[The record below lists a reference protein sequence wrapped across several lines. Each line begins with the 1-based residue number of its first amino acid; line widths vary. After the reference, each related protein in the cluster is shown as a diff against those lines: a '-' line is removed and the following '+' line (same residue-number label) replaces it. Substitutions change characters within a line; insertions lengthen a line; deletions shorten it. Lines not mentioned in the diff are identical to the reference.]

1 MNFVAL
7 KMLTGDR
14 AKYLGLIFA
23 IAFAS
28 FLLENQSSIFAGVV
42 GRTASQ
48 IQDVTDADIWVMD
61 PNTQYID
68 EIRAL
73 TENDLYRVRGVPG
86 VQWAVRLFK
95 GLPRA
100 KAPDGKFRVVILMG
114 LDDATLVGAPG
125 RMVLGSA
132 ADLSQPDAI
141 IIDRAGYMFFFPGMP
156 LSLGRTLEL
165 NDHRVKIVGIAE
177 ASPPFQTFPVVFA
190 RYSQAIRFVGQERN
204 LMSFVLVKRQPDVE
218 VKDLC
223 RRIEAATGLHAAT
236 TYDFAKQTIVYYLR
250 NTGIPVNFGITIAI
264 ALIVGT
270 VVAGQT
276 FYIFTIESLKQFGV
290 LKAVGVTHGRLTGMI
305 LLQACLVGII
315 GFSIGTGLCAAFFL
329 VTGRMLLQTRG
340 FILLWQSAVGT
351 GALILLIV
359 IVASLLSIRRVVV
372 LEPAMVFRGTQNG
385 YARRKFRFLASL
397 LTRRRGD
404 LRPEPA
410 IGRSYASTANGHIAV
425 HCRDIRKEFGDG
437 GAKALVLRGVDLDV
451 PLGQMTYLVG
461 PSGCGKTTLL
471 SIITG
476 LLDTTDGELDVL
488 GEPLNRLQSSRRV
501 LFRRQNL
508 GFVFQEYNL
517 LPALTAAENVA
528 LPLLAAGVGR
538 RNAVERGKQLL
549 DSLGV
554 GARVDALPAQLS
566 GGQQQ
571 RVALARALVH
581 EPRLIVCDEPTSAL
595 DAETG
600 HRVMELLAQVAV
612 RPERAVLVVTH
623 DSRIFD
629 FASAI
634 AHMNDGRIIRT
645 ETNAAPRVNGSS
657 AAGSSRIQAALPAGP
672 IEQGVH
678 AC

>member
-1 MNFVAL
+1 MNFVAIR
-7 KMLTGDR
+7 MLTGDR

-48 IQDVTDADIWVMD
+48 ILDVTDTDIWVMD
-61 PNTQYID
+61 PNTQYVD

-125 RMVLGSA
+125 RMLLGST

-141 IIDRAGYMFFFPGMP
+141 IIDRAGYMFFFPWQP
-156 LSLGRTLEL
+156 FTLGRTLEL
-165 NDHRVKIVGIAE
+165 NDHRVKIVGLAE

-190 RYSQAIRFVGQERN
+190 RYSQAITYVGQERN
-204 LMSFVLVKRQPDVE
+204 LMSFVLVKAQPGIVL
-218 VKDLC
+218 KDLC
-223 RRIEAATGLHAAT
+223 RRIEATTGLHAAT
-236 TYDFAKQTIVYYLR
+236 TYDFARQTIVYYLR
-250 NTGIPVNFGITIAI
+250 NTGIPVNFGITITI

-290 LKAVGVTHGRLTGMI
+290 LKAVGVTNRRLTGMI

-329 VTGRMLLQTRG
+329 VTGKLLLQTRG

-385 YARRKFRFLASL
+385 LARRRFAFLGSIFR
-397 LTRRRGD
+397 RNRGRSRP
-404 LRPEPA
+404 LRPA
-410 IGRSYASTANGHIAV
+410 IGMSNGSTTNGAIAV
-425 HCRDIRKEFGDG
+425 HCRGLRKEFGEG
-437 GAKALVLRGVDLDV
+437 QAKALVLRGVDLDV
-451 PLGQMTYLVG
+451 PLGQMTLLVG

-471 SIITG
+471 SAVTG
-476 LLDTTDGELDVL
+476 LLDTNDGELAVL
-488 GEPLNRLQSSRRV
+488 DEPLNQLPGHQRI
-501 LFRRQNL
+501 LFRRRNL

-528 LPLLAAGVGR
+528 LPLLAAGVAR
-538 RNAVERGKQLL
+538 RRAVERGRRLL
-549 DSLGV
+549 DSLGM
-554 GARVDALPAQLS
+554 GTRAEALPAQLS
-566 GGQQQ
+566 GGEQQ

-634 AHMNDGRIIRT
+634 AHMNDGQIVRT
-645 ETNAAPRVNGSS
+645 ETRAGPRVNGDGVPEPGSLLLAQVS
-657 AAGSSRIQAALPAGP
+657 ARPA
-672 IEQGVH
+672 H
-678 AC
+678 A

>member
-1 MNFVAL
+1 MNFVAI

-28 FLLENQSSIFAGVV
+28 FLLENQSSIFAGVML
-42 GRTASQ
+42 RTASQ
-48 IQDVTDADIWVMD
+48 IVDVTDADIWVMD

-100 KAPDGKFRVVILMG
+100 KASDGKFRVVILMG

-125 RMVLGSA
+125 RMLLGSV

-141 IIDRAGYMFFFPGMP
+141 IIDRAGYNFFFPRAP

-190 RYSQAIRFVGQERN
+190 RYSQAITFVGQERN
-204 LMSFVLVKRQPDVE
+204 LMSFVLVKPRPGVDVKE
-218 VKDLC
+218 LC
-223 RRIEAATGLHAAT
+223 RRIEVATGLHAAT

-290 LKAVGVTHGRLTGMI
+290 LKAVGVTNGRLTGMI

-329 VTGRMLLQTRG
+329 VTGKMLLQTRG
-340 FILLWQSAVGT
+340 FILLWQSAAGT
-351 GALILLIV
+351 EALILLIV

-385 YARRKFRFLASL
+385 PARRKFRVLGSL
-397 LTRRRGD
+397 LTRHRGN

-410 IGRSYASTANGHIAV
+410 IRRSDASTNGHIAV
-425 HCRDIRKEFGDG
+425 HCRGVRKEFGDG

-476 LLDTTDGELDVL
+476 LLDTNDGELDVL
-488 GEPLNRLQSSRRV
+488 GEPLNRLQNRRRV

-528 LPLLAAGVGR
+528 LPLLVAGVGR
-538 RNAVERGKQLL
+538 RSAVERGRQLL
-549 DSLGV
+549 ESLGV
-554 GARVDALPAQLS
+554 GARADALPAELS

-600 HRVMELLAQVAV
+600 QRVMELLAQVAV

-634 AHMNDGRIIRT
+634 AHMNDGRIVRT
-645 ETNAAPRVNGSS
+645 ETRADPRVNGSS
-657 AAGSSRIQAALPAGP
+657 AAGSSRIQAAVPAGA
-672 IEQGVH
+672 IEQGVDP
-678 AC
+678 C

>member
-1 MNFVAL
+1 MNFVAV

-42 GRTASQ
+42 LRTASQ
-48 IQDVTDADIWVMD
+48 IVDVTDADVWVMD

-86 VQWAVRLFK
+86 VQWAVKLFK

-125 RMVLGSA
+125 RMLLGSS

-141 IIDRAGYMFFFPGMP
+141 IIDRAGYTFFFPGTP

-165 NDHRVKIVGIAE
+165 NDHRVTIVGIAE

-190 RYSQAIRFVGQERN
+190 RYSQAVTFVGQERN
-204 LMSFVLVKRQPDVE
+204 LMSFVLVKAQAGVAVLE
-218 VKDLC
+218 LC

-236 TYDFAKQTIVYYLR
+236 TAAFAKQTIVYYLR

-290 LKAVGVTHGRLTGMI
+290 LKAVGVTNWRLTSMI
-305 LLQACLVGII
+305 LLQACLVGLI

-329 VTGRMLLQTRG
+329 VTGKLLLQTRG

-385 YARRKFRFLASL
+385 HARRRFGFLGSLLARRQGHARASL
-397 LTRRRGD
+397 VT
-404 LRPEPA
+404 
-410 IGRSYASTANGHIAV
+410 ASSGNGVMVNGNVAV
-425 HCRDIRKEFGDG
+425 HCRGIRKEFGEG
-437 GAKALVLRGVDLDV
+437 AAKALVLRGVDLDV
-451 PLGQMTYLVG
+451 PLGQMTLLVG

-471 SIITG
+471 SVISG
-476 LLDTTDGELDVL
+476 LLDTNDGDLAVLDA
-488 GEPLNRLQSSRRV
+488 PLNRLASQDRV
-501 LFRRQNL
+501 LFRRRNL

-528 LPLLAAGVGR
+528 LPLLVAGISRRKAIEQGR
-538 RNAVERGKQLL
+538 HLL
-549 DSLGV
+549 ASLGM
-554 GARVDALPAQLS
+554 GARADALPAQLS
-566 GGQQQ
+566 GGEQQ

-629 FASAI
+629 FATAI
-634 AHMNDGRIIRT
+634 AHMNDGQIVRT
-645 ETNAAPRVNGSS
+645 ETRDGPRINGSGEQASGSFRGEPAAPVRAST
-657 AAGSSRIQAALPAGP
+657 
-672 IEQGVH
+672 
-678 AC
+678 

>member
-1 MNFVAL
+1 MNFVAV

-23 IAFAS
+23 IAFAT

-48 IQDVTDADIWVMD
+48 IVDVTDADIWVMD

-125 RMVLGSA
+125 RMLVGSV

-141 IIDRAGYMFFFPGMP
+141 IIDRAGYMFFFPGQP
-156 LSLGRTLEL
+156 FTLGRTLEL

-177 ASPPFQTFPVVFA
+177 ASPPFQTFPVIFA
-190 RYSQAIRFVGQERN
+190 RYSQAITYVGRERN
-204 LMSFVLVKRQPDVE
+204 LMSFVLVKAQPGVSAPE
-218 VKDLC
+218 LC
-223 RRIEAATGLHAAT
+223 RRIQASTGLHAAT
-236 TYDFAKQTIVYYLR
+236 TDQFAKQTIVYYLR
-250 NTGIPVNFGITIAI
+250 NTGIPVNFGITITI

-290 LKAVGVTHGRLTGMI
+290 LKAVGVTNWRLTGMI

-329 VTGRMLLQTRG
+329 VTGKLLLQTRG

-351 GALILLIV
+351 GVLILLIV

-385 YARRKFRFLASL
+385 RP
-397 LTRRRGD
+397 RRRFAFLGAIFRRD
-404 LRPEPA
+404 RRRLRPLSLA
-410 IGRSYASTANGHIAV
+410 IATSNGSATNGHIAV
-425 HCRDIRKEFGDG
+425 HCRGVRKEFGEG
-437 GAKALVLRGVDLDV
+437 EGKALVLRGVDLDV
-451 PLGQMTYLVG
+451 PLGQMTLLVG

-471 SIITG
+471 SVITG
-476 LLDTTDGELDVL
+476 LLDTSDGELAVL
-488 GEPLNRLQSSRRV
+488 DEPLNHLPSQQRV
-501 LFRRQNL
+501 LFRRRNL

-528 LPLLAAGVGR
+528 LPLLAAGVAR
-538 RNAVERGKQLL
+538 RRAVERGKRLL
-549 DSLGV
+549 DSLGM
-554 GARVDALPAQLS
+554 GSRVDALPAQLS
-566 GGQQQ
+566 GGEQQ
-571 RVALARALVH
+571 RVALGRALVH

-629 FASAI
+629 FASGI
-634 AHMNDGRIIRT
+634 AHMNDGQIVRT
-645 ETNAAPRVNGSS
+645 ETRNGPRGNGDGAAPLGLFPLHRTS
-657 AAGSSRIQAALPAGP
+657 ARPA
-672 IEQGVH
+672 H
-678 AC
+678 A

>member
-1 MNFVAL
+1 MNFVAI

-48 IQDVTDADIWVMD
+48 IFDVTDADIWVMD

-132 ADLSQPDAI
+132 ADLGQPDAI

-190 RYSQAIRFVGQERN
+190 RYSQAITFVGQERN
-204 LMSFVLVKRQPDVE
+204 LMSFVLVKPQPGVA

-223 RRIEAATGLHAAT
+223 RRIEAATGLHAAPT
-236 TYDFAKQTIVYYLR
+236 SGFAKQTIVYYLR

-276 FYIFTIESLKQFGV
+276 FYIFTIESLKQFGA
-290 LKAVGVTHGRLTGMI
+290 LKAIGVTNARLTGMI
-305 LLQACLVGII
+305 LLQACLVGLF
-315 GFSIGTGLCAAFFL
+315 GFSIGTGLCAGFFL
-329 VTGRMLLQTRG
+329 FTSKMLLQTRG
-340 FILLWQSAVGT
+340 FGLLWQSVAGT
-351 GALILLIV
+351 GVLILLIV

-372 LEPAMVFRGTQNG
+372 LEPAMVFRGAPNG
-385 YARRKFRFLASL
+385 RERPRRGFLRSWFARQ
-397 LTRRRGD
+397 RRR
-404 LRPEPA
+404 LWEATAA
-410 IGRSYASTANGHIAV
+410 INNGNGAMTNGTSAV
-425 HCRDIRKEFGDG
+425 HCRGIHKEFGE
-437 GAKALVLRGVDLDV
+437 GAARALVLRGVDLDV
-451 PLGQMTYLVG
+451 PLGQITLLVG

-471 SIITG
+471 SVITG
-476 LLDTTDGELDVL
+476 LLDTDQGDLSVLD
-488 GEPLNRLQSSRRV
+488 EPLNRLPGQRRV
-501 LFRRQNL
+501 LFRRKNV

-528 LPLLAAGVGR
+528 LPLMAAGVGR
-538 RNAVERGKQLL
+538 RRAVERGQQLL
-549 DSLGV
+549 DSLGM
-554 GARVDALPAQLS
+554 GARAHALPGQLS
-566 GGQQQ
+566 GGEQQ

-600 HRVMELLAQVAV
+600 HRVMELLAQV
-612 RPERAVLVVTH
+612 
-623 DSRIFD
+623 
-629 FASAI
+629 
-634 AHMNDGRIIRT
+634 
-645 ETNAAPRVNGSS
+645 
-657 AAGSSRIQAALPAGP
+657 
-672 IEQGVH
+672 
-678 AC
+678 

>member
-42 GRTASQ
+42 LRTASQ
-48 IQDVTDADIWVMD
+48 IMDVTDADIWVMD
-61 PNTQYID
+61 PNTQYVD

-141 IIDRAGYMFFFPGMP
+141 LIDRAGYMFFFPGMP

-190 RYSQAIRFVGQERN
+190 RYSQAITFVGQERN
-204 LMSFVLVKRQPDVE
+204 LMSFVLVKRQPGVE

-223 RRIEAATGLHAAT
+223 RRIEAATGLYAVT
-236 TYDFAKQTIVYYLR
+236 TYDFAKQSIVYYLR
-250 NTGIPVNFGITIAI
+250 NTGIPVNFGITITI

-290 LKAVGVTHGRLTGMI
+290 LKAVGVTNRRLTGMI

-329 VTGRMLLQTRG
+329 VTGKLLLQTRG
-340 FILLWQSAVGT
+340 FILLWQSALGT

-385 YARRKFRFLASL
+385 HARRRFRFLSFL
-397 LTRRRGD
+397 FKKGRGD
-404 LRPEPA
+404 LRPSMPA
-410 IGRSYASTANGHIAV
+410 IWAGPASTTNGHSAV
-425 HCRDIRKEFGDG
+425 HCRGIRKEFGEG

-451 PLGQMTYLVG
+451 PLGQMTLLVG

-471 SIITG
+471 SVITG
-476 LLDTTDGELDVL
+476 LLDTNDGELAVL
-488 GEPLNRLQSSRRV
+488 NEPLNRLPSQHRV
-501 LFRRQNL
+501 LFRRRNL

-528 LPLLAAGVGR
+528 LPLLAAGMR
-538 RNAVERGKQLL
+538 RRSAVERGRQLL
-549 DSLGV
+549 ASLGM
-554 GARVDALPAQLS
+554 GGRADALPAQLS
-566 GGQQQ
+566 GGEQQ

-629 FASAI
+629 FASSI
-634 AHMNDGRIIRT
+634 AHMNDGQIVRT
-645 ETNAAPRVNGSS
+645 ETRPGPRVNGSGV
-657 AAGSSRIQAALPAGP
+657 AGSGPAPLHPAPAGRAT
-672 IEQGVH
+672 E
-678 AC
+678 

>member
-42 GRTASQ
+42 LRTASQ
-48 IQDVTDADIWVMD
+48 IMDVTDADIWVMD
-61 PNTQYID
+61 PNTQYVD

-190 RYSQAIRFVGQERN
+190 RYSQAITFVGQERN

-250 NTGIPVNFGITIAI
+250 NTGIPVNFGITITI

-290 LKAVGVTHGRLTGMI
+290 LKAVGVTNRRLTGMI

-329 VTGRMLLQTRG
+329 VTGKLLLQTRG
-340 FILLWQSAVGT
+340 FILLWQSALGT

-385 YARRKFRFLASL
+385 QARRRFRFFGSL
-397 LTRRRGD
+397 LKRGRD
-404 LRPEPA
+404 GLRPSTPA
-410 IGRSYASTANGHIAV
+410 IRPSDASTTNGHIAV
-425 HCRDIRKEFGDG
+425 HCRGIRKEFGEG

-451 PLGQMTYLVG
+451 PLGQMTLLVG

-471 SIITG
+471 SVITG
-476 LLDTTDGELDVL
+476 LLDTNDGELAVL
-488 GEPLNRLQSSRRV
+488 NEPLNRLPSQHRV
-501 LFRRQNL
+501 LFRRRNL

-528 LPLLAAGVGR
+528 LPLLAAGMR
-538 RNAVERGKQLL
+538 RRGAVERGRQLL
-549 DSLGV
+549 ASLGM
-554 GARVDALPAQLS
+554 GERADALPAQLS
-566 GGQQQ
+566 GGEQQ

-634 AHMNDGRIIRT
+634 AHMNDGQIVRT
-645 ETNAAPRVNGSS
+645 ETRPGPRVNGSGV
-657 AAGSSRIQAALPAGP
+657 AASGPAPLHPALAGRAN
-672 IEQGVH
+672 E
-678 AC
+678 